1 MPEIVRTNVHGTTAG
16 ENLALTYA
24 QKSEINMGVRNGHEH
39 ALFSQLQ
46 LKILLNHN
54 AQNKHENEYS
64 IVTTTIRTNTTS

>member
-1 MPEIVRTNVHGTTAG
+1 MRTNVHGTTAG

-46 LKILLNHN
+46 LKILLLKS
-54 AQNKHENEYS
+54 Q
-64 IVTTTIRTNTTS
+64 RTKKQA